1 MVLLAIFFGLIPGL
15 AWLFFFLKEDAHPEP
30 KKLIALTFVFG
41 MMSAFVALIAQRL
54 LNGALDK
61 SVLELAAPLSNL
73 HVGYLVVLALIE
85 EFVKFGAA
93 YFAIHK
99 SASFDEPV
107 DAMIY
112 MVAAALGFATIENL
126 GAVGDSVSGGQTALI
141 ANILTTTSLRFV
153 GATLLHSLTS
163 GIVGYHWATGIRQ
176 LKPAKYILEG
186 LAIATVLH
194 TVFNYLI
201 ISYGNLIY
209 VVVFLVTVG
218 FFVLNDFEKLKLR
231 RV

>member
-1 MVLLAIFFGLIPGL
+1 MTLANRLTI
-15 AWLFFFLKEDAHPEP
+15 AR
-30 KKLIALTFVFG
+30 IALTFVFG
-41 MMSAFVALIAQRL
+41 MVSAFGALIMERL
-54 LNGALDK
+54 LNEALDK
-61 SVLELAAPLSNL
+61 SVLELTAPLANL
-73 HVGYLVVLALIE
+73 QVGYLVALALIE

-93 YFAIHK
+93 YFAVHK

-126 GAVGDSVSGGQTALI
+126 GAAGNSVSGGQTALL
-141 ANILTTTSLRFV
+141 ANLLTTTSLRFV
-153 GATLLHSLTS
+153 GATLLHSLAS
-163 GIVGYHWATGIRQ
+163 GIVGYHWANGIRK

-186 LAIATVLH
+186 LMIATALH
-194 TVFNYLI
+194 AIFNYLI
-201 ISYGNLIY
+201 ISFGNLIY
-209 VVVFLVTVG
+209 VVVFLVCIG

>member
-1 MVLLAIFFGLIPGL
+1 MVLIAILFGLVPGI
-15 AWLFFFLKEDAHPEP
+15 AWLLFYLKEDAHPEP
-30 KKLIALTFVFG
+30 RKLIALTFVFG
-41 MMSAFVALIAQRL
+41 MVSAFVALIAQRL
-54 LNGALDK
+54 LNEALDK
-61 SVLELAAPLSNL
+61 SVLELAAPLTNL
-73 HVGYLVVLALIE
+73 HVGYLFALALIE
-85 EFVKFGAA
+85 EFIKFGAA

-99 SASFDEPV
+99 SASFDEPI

-126 GAVGDSVSGGQTALI
+126 GAVGGNVAEGQTALL
-141 ANILTTTSLRFV
+141 ASILTTTSLRFV

-163 GIVGYHWATGIRQ
+163 GIVGYHWAIGISH

-186 LAIATVLH
+186 LLIATVLH
-194 TVFNYLI
+194 TAFNYLI

-209 VVVFLVTVG
+209 IIVFLVTVG